1 MVKHL
6 RSAIA
11 FSQALVL
18 GAALLPAAA
27 GAQTVEPELVKTWT
41 ATGSGVVKVVI
52 ASTPAGA
59 TVTTWGS
66 CEPTPCAWGTRPLMA
81 FAPNVS
87 AKLARAGM
95 AEYKTS
101 FSDTWVIVSLA
112 GPDTLNVQ
120 TFTQFTDRSGRS
132 NYVQTVVMH

>member
-1 MVKHL
+1 MVNHL
-6 RSAIA
+6 RRALA

-18 GAALLPAAA
+18 GVALLPAAA
-27 GAQTVEPELVKTWT
+27 GAQTVEPELVKTW
-41 ATGSGVVKVVI
+41 AAAGSGIVKLVI

-59 TVTTWGS
+59 TVTAWGS
-66 CEPTPCAWGTRPLMA
+66 CHPTPCAWGTRPLMA

-87 AKLARAGM
+87 AKLARVGM

-101 FSDTWVIVSLA
+101 FTDTWLIASLA
-112 GPDTLNVQ
+112 GPDALSVQ
-120 TFTQFTDRSGRS
+120 TFTHFTDRSGRS